1 MQRQIIQNTFKR
13 LISMTNNNVPLKRQT
28 KPNKPNKPNVLMQFA
43 EGLVIPATFF
53 TVAGAGCYAVDRVY
67 GIGQSK

>member
-28 KPNKPNKPNVLMQFA
+28 KPNALMQFA

-67 GIGQSK
+67 GIDQSK